1 MAGSGRFLVES
12 AALMMRYRYK
22 VRGYLMNRKN
32 RCVLEIDKELT
43 PFLFNAIIAIKNSEW
58 SKLYDVENFYLIF
71 NPIIRKTE
79 NVEFYTITFLS
90 EKSLKITGWI

>member
-1 MAGSGRFLVES
+1 
-12 AALMMRYRYK
+12 
-22 VRGYLMNRKN
+22 MNRKN

-79 NVEFYTITFLS
+79 KCRVLYYYIFIRGNHS
-90 EKSLKITGWI
+90 R